1 MSPHRLS
8 RCTIIVVEDHDD
20 ARTYLGMFLSNLG
33 ANVILAKDGI
43 EGLEAVKNN
52 DPNLVISDLQMPR
65 KDGFQL
71 LNEIRA
77 LNPDSKGRI
86 PVIAMTAFAS
96 RAAQARLVNRG
107 FRACLEKPFTAER
120 LLAEVLS
127 AIGA

>member
-8 RCTIIVVEDHDD
+8 HCTIIVVEDHDD
-20 ARTYLGMFLSNLG
+20 ARTYLGMFLSKLG

-52 DPNLVISDLQMPR
+52 DPNLVITDLQMPHI
-65 KDGFQL
+65 DGFEL

-77 LNPDSKGRI
+77 LNPDSKGRV
-86 PVIAMTAFAS
+86 PVIAMTAFAT

-120 LLAEVLS
+120 LLAEVLA